1 MPGQYRYIRNTGGR
15 LMDEP
20 VMVNV
25 TGNMR
30 IYTLCP
36 ECLQFNKILCSRL
49 IKRSCA
55 YKLFIN
61 LLNIRPKL

>member
-36 ECLQFNKILCSRL
+36 ECLVLQNSVQQ
-49 IKRSCA
+49 
-55 YKLFIN
+55 IN
-61 LLNIRPKL
+61 